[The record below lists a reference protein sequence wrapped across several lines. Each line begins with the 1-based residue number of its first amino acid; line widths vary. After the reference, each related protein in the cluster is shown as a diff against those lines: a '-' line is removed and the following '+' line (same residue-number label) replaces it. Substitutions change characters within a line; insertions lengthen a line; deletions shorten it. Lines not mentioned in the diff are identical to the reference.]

1 MSSLRSLTITQ
12 QGHPEA
18 DPPTVNE
25 ARTTAY
31 EMAFKRFE
39 PLENFAGDQWHELT
53 TRQQRRVIADR
64 LSAWKQGVVFRT
76 VIASALRSRA
86 NHLAEN
92 QENGGST
99 TQTIVNRV
107 ETTLFEA
114 FDTGAYDVH
123 LGCDRYASLE

>member
-1 MSSLRSLTITQ
+1 MSD
-12 QGHPEA
+12 
-18 DPPTVNE
+18 DPPTVDE

-39 PLENFAGDQWHELT
+39 PLEDSASDQWDELS

-76 VIASALRSRA
+76 VVAPALRSIA
-86 NHLAEN
+86 KQVAEN
-92 QENGGST
+92 RGNGGST
-99 TQTIVNRV
+99 TQAIVNRF

-114 FDTGAYDVH
+114 FDAGAYDAQ
-123 LGCDRYASLE
+123 LGRDRYASLD